1 MKEIT
6 QIEKLE
12 KLLLIQQCIKQA
24 EKYIDDANN
33 YLQKYTHL
41 ALYDY
46 RGEKR
51 KLIEHKQAAKE
62 KLTRYYFTILCK
74 MTGEVYESLSLK
86 RAA

>member
-46 RGEKR
+46 RLLR
-51 KLIEHKQAAKE
+51 KPHH
-62 KLTRYYFTILCK
+62 
-74 MTGEVYESLSLK
+74 
-86 RAA
+86 